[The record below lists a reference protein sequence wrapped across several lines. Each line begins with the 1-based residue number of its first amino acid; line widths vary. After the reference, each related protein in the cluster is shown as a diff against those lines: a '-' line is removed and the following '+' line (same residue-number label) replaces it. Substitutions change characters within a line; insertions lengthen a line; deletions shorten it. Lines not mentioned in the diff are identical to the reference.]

1 MKLRKK
7 KTPVRPRLELVGALE
22 GVFRVWCEGLTPG
35 KTYQLWGT
43 VSDAHRPTK
52 DPTVQAIAT
61 FEAEAEQQL
70 VRIGFPKLA
79 VDWRTSLRL
88 ILELHDKEDKMLTCL
103 FCDRKTDLNDGWRP
117 VMASCLAPRRMPRR
131 FWKDLILYVAG
142 AAAFVAFAIIFWY
155 IAKGVAAEE
164 GTDRLLYGFM
174 GRVCEYFAAAI
185 LGMGAYDL
193 CLNMRYPWWEKKN
206 SQDKKDEPKKVN

>member
-1 MKLRKK
+1 MKLRKRM
-7 KTPVRPRLELVGALE
+7 TPVRPRLELVGASE

-88 ILELHDKEDKMLTCL
+88 RLELHDKEGKMLISL
-103 FCDRKTDLNDGWRP
+103 FCDRKTELNDGWRP
-117 VMASCLAPRRMPRR
+117 VMASRYAKFRRPARSWIKLICCIAVPLLIYVLRYLFLDLSKAAPNLEV
-131 FWKDLILYVAG
+131 FLTLKYKDLA
-142 AAAFVAFAIIFWY
+142 
-155 IAKGVAAEE
+155 
-164 GTDRLLYGFM
+164 
-174 GRVCEYFAAAI
+174 
-185 LGMGAYDL
+185 DL
-193 CLNMRYPWWEKKN
+193 CRIFALPSMYIGILEFCINFQDPWR
-206 SQDKKDEPKKVN
+206 